1 MKSKMCNGD
10 EFDTFDYM
18 LKLCPKWNNKKLS
31 RDVEAARAV
40 PWYETMRSNGRLP
53 RSTVWDSLRSQNDWL
68 VGTCHG
74 LG

>member
-18 LKLCPKWNNKKLS
+18 LKLSPKWNNKKLS

-40 PWYETMRSNGRLP
+40 PWYEIQWAITEKYRL
-53 RSTVWDSLRSQNDWL
+53 R
-68 VGTCHG
+68 
-74 LG
+74 